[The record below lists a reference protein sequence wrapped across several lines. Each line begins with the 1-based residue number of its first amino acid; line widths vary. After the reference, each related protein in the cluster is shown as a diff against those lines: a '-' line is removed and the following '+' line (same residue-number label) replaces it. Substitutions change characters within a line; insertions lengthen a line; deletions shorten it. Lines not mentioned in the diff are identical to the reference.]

1 MAVTTTTRLG
11 ITRWSTGGDAFTRTQ
26 MDTSHSNL
34 ESRVPIYLHDTFSN
48 RPAAGTVA
56 RFFFATDT
64 YRLYYD
70 DGVAWRDVNA
80 TYTGA
85 VIAGAYGGT
94 GVANTGKT
102 ITVSGNTSIG
112 SGTDTVT
119 FTTSG
124 ATSVALPTSGTLIT
138 NGVTALNSLIDVDTS
153 NTATHSLSL
162 GTGATVNAATKTV
175 NIGTGGVAGSL
186 TNITLGSS
194 AGTNTITLNGT
205 VSLGYTGD
213 TATTATHYFVETG
226 TDGYIRP
233 KTLANV
239 RTEIVTTSA
248 VNSAA
253 ATTVGTITSGTW
265 NGTAID
271 GQRGGTGVANTGKTI
286 TVSGNTVIG
295 SNTDTVTFVTS
306 GATSVTLPTSGTL
319 VNSGVTSLSSLATV
333 GTITSGTWNGS
344 VIDGQRGGT
353 GVANTGKTITVSGNT
368 TIGSSTHTVA
378 FATSDNTSVTL
389 PTSGTLVNSAV
400 TALTDL
406 NTIDS
411 TDTSTHTLT
420 MGGGATASGQT
431 KTINIGRNGVSGST
445 VNITIGSSAA
455 TTKTINLHGLVSLSD
470 TAETAT
476 AATHY
481 FVETGSDGYVRPK
494 TLANVKTEIVTTAA
508 VNSAAATTVGT
519 IGNGTWQGTA
529 VAGQYGGTGVANT
542 GKTITVSGNTV
553 IGSNTDTVTFVTS
566 GATSVTLPTSGTLL
580 NGSSTLTAS
589 NLSGTIPSAVL
600 GNSTLY
606 IGTTSVAL
614 NRGSAA
620 QSLTGISTITLAS
633 PSSANS
639 IHVGQ
644 TDTVTDGSVFINND
658 AHSLMYMVANGSGNV
673 NFFRAYKAHGTSG
686 SRTVPTAGASIMQID
701 ARGWGG
707 TAFRGAA
714 AIDFELASGTFS
726 DTSMPGRIRL
736 STTPDG
742 STTRSTRL
750 QIDPDGRVDMPY
762 VVADSAASTT
772 VVSKAYVD
780 DARLM
785 AIMGA
790 M

>member
-1 MAVTTTTRLG
+1 MAVTTTSRLG
-11 ITRWSTGGDAFTRTQ
+11 VTRWSDGGDSFTRTQ
-26 MDTSHSNL
+26 MDTSHSSL
-34 ESRVPIYLHDTFSN
+34 ESRVPVYLQDTFGN

-80 TYTGA
+80 AYTGA

-138 NGVTALNSLIDVDTS
+138 NGITALDSLVDVDTS
-153 NTATHSLSL
+153 STSTHTLDL
-162 GTGATVNAATKTV
+162 GTGATASGQTKTV
-175 NIGTGGVAGSL
+175 NLGTGGVSGS
-186 TNITLGSS
+186 TVDVVVGSS
-194 AGTNTITLNGT
+194 AASTKTVTLNGL
-205 VSLGYTGD
+205 VSLADTSD

-239 RTEIVTTSA
+239 RTEVVTTTA

-265 NGTAID
+265 QGTAID

-333 GTITSGTWNGS
+333 GTITTGTWNAS

-368 TIGSSTHTVA
+368 TIGSSTHTVT
-378 FATSDNTSVTL
+378 FATSNNTSVTL
-389 PTSGTLVNSAV
+389 PTSGTLVNDVVAS
-400 TALTDL
+400 L
-406 NTIDS
+406 NSLINVDS
-411 TDTSTHTLT
+411 TDTSGHTLSLGT
-420 MGGGATASGQT
+420 GATISGQT
-431 KTINIGRNGVSGST
+431 KTVNIGTNGVSGST
-445 VNITIGSSAA
+445 VNVAIGSSAA
-455 TTKTINLHGLVSLSD
+455 TTKTVTLNGLVSLAD
-470 TAETAT
+470 TADTAT

-481 FVETGSDGYVRPK
+481 FVETGTDGYVRPK
-494 TLANVKTEIVTTAA
+494 TLANVKSEIVTTAA

-519 IGNGTWQGTA
+519 IGNGTWQGS
-529 VAGQYGGTGVANT
+529 VIAGQYGGTGVANT

-553 IGSNTDTVTFVTS
+553 IGSNTDTVAFVTS
-566 GATSVTLPTSGTLL
+566 GATSVTLPTSGTLVNSAVTTL
-580 NGSSTLTAS
+580 SSLASVGTITTGTWNATAIADGKIASALTGKTYNGLSLTAASTGFTIAGGTTSKTLTVSNTLTLAGTDSSTLNIGAG
-589 NLSGTIPSAVL
+589 GTL
-600 GNSTLY
+600 
-606 IGTTSVAL
+606 
-614 NRGSAA
+614 GSAA
-620 QSLTGISTITLAS
+620 FTAST
-633 PSSANS
+633 
-639 IHVGQ
+639 
-644 TDTVTDGSVFINND
+644 
-658 AHSLMYMVANGSGNV
+658 
-673 NFFRAYKAHGTSG
+673 AYATSDHTHTFEDYL
-686 SRTVPTAGASIMQID
+686 RIMQ
-701 ARGWGG
+701 
-707 TAFRGAA
+707 
-714 AIDFELASGTFS
+714 
-726 DTSMPGRIRL
+726 
-736 STTPDG
+736 
-742 STTRSTRL
+742 
-750 QIDPDGRVDMPY
+750 V
-762 VVADSAASTT
+762 
-772 VVSKAYVD
+772 
-780 DARLM
+780 
-785 AIMGA
+785 MGVR
-790 M
+790 